1 MVFPHLGWLEFT
13 VILVIIL
20 MLFGVGKLP
29 QVAGSIG
36 KGLGA
41 FRKGQQ
47 GEEVEAVKQE
57 PAKPKRKT
65 AKKTAKATASH
76 KKKTTTTTDSADA

>member
-1 MVFPHLGWLEFT
+1 M
-13 VILVIIL
+13 VIIL

-36 KGLGA
+36 KGLSA

-47 GEEVEAVKQE
+47 GEEVEMVEQE

-65 AKKTAKATASH
+65 AKATASR
-76 KKKTTTTTDSADA
+76 KKKTTTTDSADA

>member
-1 MVFPHLGWLEFT
+1 MPFRIGPWEIGLIVLLILIVFGA
-13 VILVIIL
+13 
-20 MLFGVGKLP
+20 GKLP

-36 KGLGA
+36 KGLSS

-47 GEEVEAVKQE
+47 GEEVEVVEQE

-65 AKKTAKATASH
+65 AKKTAKATASR
-76 KKKTTTTTDSADA
+76 KKKTTTTDSADA

>member
-1 MVFPHLGWLEFT
+1 MVFPHLGWPEIT
-13 VILVIIL
+13 IIMVIIL
-20 MLFGVGKLP
+20 MLFGIGKLP

-36 KGLGA
+36 KGLSA

-47 GEEVEAVKQE
+47 GEEVEVVEQE

-65 AKKTAKATASH
+65 AKKTAKATASR
-76 KKKTTTTTDSADA
+76 KKKTTTTDSADA

>member
-1 MVFPHLGWLEFT
+1 MVMPHLGWPEIA
-13 VILVIIL
+13 VIMVIIL

-36 KGLGA
+36 KGLSA
-41 FRKGQQ
+41 FRKGQR
-47 GEEVEAVKQE
+47 GEEVEVVKQE

-65 AKKTAKATASH
+65 AKKTAKVTASR
-76 KKKTTTTTDSADA
+76 KKKTITDSADA